1 MDKVKKIL
9 IEFSWR
15 GHKISQFVE
24 QYAIFKDI
32 KGEDDFWGE
41 FVIGEEK
48 FQYQIWWNGEIA
60 IFKYGATDYCA
71 IVDTFSFTFS
81 QIY

>member
-15 GHKISQFVE
+15 GQKISQFVE

-32 KGEDDFWGE
+32 KGEDEFWGE
-41 FVIGEEK
+41 FVIGKDK
-48 FQYQIWWNGEIA
+48 FQYQIWWSGEIA
-60 IFKYGATDYCA
+60 IFLYGATDYCA
-71 IVDTFSFTFS
+71 IVDHFTMKFN

>member
-1 MDKVKKIL
+1 MDKAKKIL

-32 KGEDDFWGE
+32 KGEGFKTLKAEQKVVFDVENTDRGQKAVNVE
-41 FVIGEEK
+41 VIE
-48 FQYQIWWNGEIA
+48 
-60 IFKYGATDYCA
+60 
-71 IVDTFSFTFS
+71 
-81 QIY
+81 

>member
-1 MDKVKKIL
+1 MYKCSDNFCNYQIIVNN
-9 IEFSWR
+9 E
-15 GHKISQFVE
+15 H
-24 QYAIFKDI
+24 AIKLD
-32 KGEDDFWGE
+32 DYSNDFWGE

-48 FQYQIWWNGEIA
+48 FQYQIWWSGEIA
-60 IFKYGATDYCA
+60 IFKYGASDYCA